1 MQCAFEGT
9 EMGIDR
15 LTIAEQVLDYLRQ
28 EILDLRVCPGDRL
41 NETRI
46 AEELEV
52 SRTPVREALRM
63 LEAEG
68 LVERGPSGRV
78 AAAAR
83 SLDDMLDAFEAR
95 VALESYTARL
105 VARKATQAQLEQLEA
120 IWCRITQMAEDKD
133 RRRLVEATT
142 EFHVTLREIGGNPRI
157 NAYIREIN
165 NHIRVYRSLLHRS
178 ALPVETQG
186 QSHRLVLD
194 ALCSRDEDIAGAAM
208 REHLL
213 RSMEILRSLWKG

>member
-1 MQCAFEGT
+1 MEINRF
-9 EMGIDR
+9 
-15 LTIAEQVLDYLRQ
+15 TIAEQVLDHLRQ
-28 EILDLRVCPGDRL
+28 AILDQRVGPGDRL

-68 LVERGPSGRV
+68 LVERGPNGRIV
-78 AAAAR
+78 AGAK

-95 VALESYTARL
+95 VALESYAARL
-105 VARKATQAQLEQLEA
+105 AARKATQAQFEQLGA
-120 IWCRITQMAEDKD
+120 IWYQIAQVAEEQD
-133 RRRLVEATT
+133 RQRLVEVTT
-142 EFHVTLREIGGNPRI
+142 EFHVVVREIGGNSRI
-157 NAYIREIN
+157 NTYIREIN
-165 NHIRVYRSLLHRS
+165 DHIRVYRARLHRS
-178 ALPVETQG
+178 TLPVEIQG

-194 ALCSRDEDIAGAAM
+194 ALRSRDEGRAEAAM

-213 RSMEILRSLWKG
+213 NSMDYLRSLWKG